1 LSPDV
6 QALFP
11 AGAIAAQMRTPGN
24 ASELFPA
31 EAEHVSRAVPKR
43 VQEYAAGRTCAR
55 RALAEF
61 GFHDYVLRTA
71 GDRQPVWPESMV
83 GSISHT
89 TGFCVAVVGA
99 RNRFLALGVDSEV
112 VGAASTDI
120 WATVCGPEESLW
132 LDSLPNLQ
140 QPAAVTLLFCAKEA
154 FYKCQYPLTGEWLD
168 FHDLRVEPL
177 DWGPA
182 RSAFAVHPVRPLA
195 AAPYATAVVGQ
206 YLFHDGL
213 VTAGVGFAS

>member
-1 LSPDV
+1 V
-6 QALFP
+6 
-11 AGAIAAQMRTPGN
+11 IAAQMRGPGN

-31 EAEHVSRAVPKR
+31 EADHIRRAVPKR
-43 VQEYAAGRTCAR
+43 VQEFSAGRACAR
-55 RALAEF
+55 RGLTEF
-61 GFHDYVLRTA
+61 GIHDYELRTA
-71 GDRQPVWPESMV
+71 GDRQPIWPESMV

-99 RNRFLALGVDSEV
+99 KLKFQALGVDSEV

-120 WATVCGPEESLW
+120 WAAICGPEETRW
-132 LDSLPNLQ
+132 RDSLPKAE
-140 QPAAVTLLFCAKEA
+140 QPAAVTLIFCAKEA

-182 RSAFAVHPVRPLA
+182 RAAFAVHPARPLA
-195 AAPYATAVVGQ
+195 VAPDAPATLAGK
-206 YLFHDGL
+206 YMFHEGL
-213 VTAGVGFAS
+213 VTAGIALIV